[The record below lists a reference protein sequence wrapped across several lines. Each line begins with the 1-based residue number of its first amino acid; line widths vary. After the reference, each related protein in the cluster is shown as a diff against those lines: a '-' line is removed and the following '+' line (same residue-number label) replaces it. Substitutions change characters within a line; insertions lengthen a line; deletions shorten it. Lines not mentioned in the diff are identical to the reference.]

1 MNRCFAFPL
10 SASRRTALLT
20 LALLGLGFSQAT
32 HAQDLKRQ
40 FPPAALRGTLVV
52 VQPPIV
58 SLDGRPAQ
66 LSPGSRIRNTNN
78 ALVLS
83 ASLVNQELVVNYLRD
98 GQGLVH
104 EVWILNA
111 VEAAEKRPTA
121 SDLND

>member
-1 MNRCFAFPL
+1 MNRCFALSL

-20 LALLGLGFSQAT
+20 LVLLGLGWSQAAP
-32 HAQDLKRQ
+32 AQTLKRT
-40 FPPAALRGTLVV
+40 FPPTALRGNLVV
-52 VQPPIV
+52 VQPPMV

-66 LSPGSRIRNTNN
+66 LSPGARIRNTNN

-83 ASLVNQELVVNYLRD
+83 ASLVNQELLVNYVRD
-98 GQGLVH
+98 GLGLVH

-121 SDLND
+121 SDRND